1 MEDTQEK
8 NKIGNK
14 RTLANDPQYFGAYLN
29 MARHNVFLISKA
41 LQDKFENLKIINSDE
56 HISGSFLTDA
66 DAFNKINNKNHV
78 FSNLV
83 RFMPLAKT
91 FSYDLLP
98 TAVKED
104 ETIFKGIDYDKMIAF
119 FKLCF
124 TELNAFRNDYSHY
137 YSITTKENR
146 KIKVNADFAV
156 QFRTLFLI
164 AIEFT
169 KNRFKDVFTD
179 KSFEIV
185 KNITLIDQNNTITD
199 RGIVFLAC
207 LFLDKENAFHFI
219 NRVVGFKDTGTLN
232 FLATREVFS
241 VFCVTLP
248 HEKFISDNPE
258 QALQLDML
266 NYLSRC
272 PKELFHVMTA
282 EGKKEFQPDLD
293 TIKKLAIEENSIG
306 NSVDFNDYQNY
317 IETISTKKRSTD
329 RFAEFALKYLD
340 ANSFSFDFQLHL
352 GKVLKESYKKPLLG
366 EIPED
371 DNRKLIEDILTFGKL
386 TDFNMKT
393 EDEVIEIQ
401 EKMIVEKEFKKR
413 FSPETIDVFTQ
424 YAPHYYVEN
433 NKIGI
438 LSKNYKKYYNQL
450 YRPVVPTAY
459 LSIHELPKVVL
470 LEHLEKGK
478 SQELITNFI
487 TANDEI
493 IFNREFV
500 EKIKNELNFEEV
512 LYKSFFDE
520 RLTEIDWKSN
530 IDPKIKLTKEEL
542 KVLKEK
548 KNPSFQDSKR
558 NEQDVKNKQTQLKS
572 LYYAQYVKQV
582 NERKKK
588 LNVVLR
594 DYTLKAN
601 QIPSRILDYW
611 LNLKEVKQE
620 TTIKNRIRDEK
631 ADCKDRLKAIEK
643 GRIPKIGEM
652 ASFLARDIVNLV
664 IDEKVKKKITS
675 FYYDLLQE
683 ALALFADPKKK
694 QLFLDICG
702 KELQLFDKKVGH
714 PFLIDINISEI
725 DTTLG
730 FYKLYFELKGT
741 RVAQEKFYNRK
752 KNKFDFKE
760 IEINW
765 MKETFYTVTKNP
777 ETGKM
782 ETKVEMP
789 TNKPIP
795 YSFKKLLHE
804 KTDFETWF
812 TNVKKG
818 NKNGTKEKPQNPN
831 PKAIDLPTNLFDA
844 ALVTLLKE
852 KVGIDV
858 NDAHKYNFSKL
869 LSMWLNDT
877 QPFYNNDREYII
889 YKGKEYETTVPIRM
903 GEKKNFKAY
912 YAPFI
917 SAVHQK
923 KKKADSPQ
931 LQVKQVNSVFNKA
944 ISENEKVIRFYQM
957 KDRIML
963 LMLKDL
969 IGTDLEF
976 KLAEISPASASSPLE
991 KQIPVAQKVLSKTI
1005 TASRKRKD
1013 YSLFK
1018 RFTADRRLDA
1028 LFDYYEEENI
1038 PYETLRKEIYDYE
1051 REREKIFDVVFE
1063 LEKAII
1069 NVISTDDL
1077 LILEKGTTIKEPNIQ
1092 HTRYLDWM
1100 KWYTIINNQEFE
1112 FLHNIR
1118 NKFSHNQFPTK
1129 SIIEKSLNLDDE
1141 IGFSK
1146 QIASYYIAK
1155 VQKIIEDKLT
1165 I

>member
-1 MEDTQEK
+1 MES
-8 NKIGNK
+8 K
-14 RTLANDPQYFGAYLN
+14 RTLSNDPQYFGAYLN
-29 MARHNVFLISKA
+29 MARHNVFLICKA
-41 LQDKFENLKIINSDE
+41 LEDKFDNLKKTKSDE
-56 HISGSFLTDA
+56 HIPGGFLTDLE
-66 DAFNKINNKNHV
+66 AFNKINNKNHV

-98 TAVKED
+98 TGLKED
-104 ETIFKGIDYDKMIAF
+104 ESIFKGVDYDKMITF

-137 YSITTKENR
+137 YSKTTKKIR
-146 KIKVNADFAV
+146 KVQVEADFAI
-156 QFRTLFLI
+156 QFRELFLI

-179 KSFEIV
+179 KSFAIAE
-185 KNITLIDQNNTITD
+185 KITLIDENNSITD

-219 NRVVGFKDTGTLN
+219 NRIVGFKDTGTLS

-272 PKELFHVMTA
+272 PKELFHVMAA

-293 TIKKLAIEENSIG
+293 AIKKLAIEENSIG
-306 NSVDFNDYQNY
+306 ESVDFNDYQNY

-329 RFAEFALKYLD
+329 RFAEFALKYLE
-340 ANSFSFDFQLHL
+340 AHSFSFDFQLHL
-352 GKVLKESYKKPLLG
+352 GKVLKESYKKTLLG
-366 EIPED
+366 EEPKE
-371 DNRKLIEDILTFGKL
+371 DNRKLIDDIMTFGKL
-386 TDFNMKT
+386 SDFNLKT
-393 EDEVIEIQ
+393 EEEVIGIK
-401 EKMIVEKEFKKR
+401 EKLIAEKEFKKR
-413 FSPETIDVFTQ
+413 FTSETIEVFTQ
-424 YAPHYYVEN
+424 YAPHYHIEN

-438 LSKNYKKYYNQL
+438 LSKDYNRYKHQL
-450 YRPVVPTAY
+450 YRPAVSTAF

-487 TANDEI
+487 ASNDEI

-500 EKIKNELNFEEV
+500 EKIKIELNFEEV

-520 RLTEIDWKSN
+520 RLTEIDWKTD
-530 IDPKIKLTKEEL
+530 IDNRIESTKEEINRIHDR
-542 KVLKEK
+542 KTISFHDTRRKE
-548 KNPSFQDSKR
+548 NDL
-558 NEQDVKNKQTQLKS
+558 KNKQTQLKS
-572 LYYAQYVKQV
+572 LFYSQYVKRV

-588 LNVVLR
+588 LNVVLSKHN
-594 DYTLKAN
+594 LKAN
-601 QIPSRILDYW
+601 QIPSRIIDYW
-611 LNLKEVKQE
+611 LNLKKVKEE
-620 TTIKNRIRDEK
+620 TTIKNRIRAEK
-631 ADCKDRLKAIEK
+631 ADCKNRLKEIEK
-643 GRIPKIGEM
+643 GKTPKIGKM

-664 IDEKVKKKITS
+664 INEGVKKKITS

-683 ALALFADPKKK
+683 ALALFADSKKK

-702 KELQLFDKKVGH
+702 KELQLFDKEIGH

-725 DTTLG
+725 DTTLD
-730 FYKLYFELKGT
+730 FYKLYLEYKGT
-741 RVAQEKFYNRK
+741 RVRQDKFYNRK
-752 KNKFDFKE
+752 KNKFDFKK

-765 MKETFYTVTKNP
+765 MKETFYTVNKNH

-782 ETKVEMP
+782 ETKVEIP

-818 NKNGTKEKPQNPN
+818 NKEKGQNPN
-831 PKAIDLPTNLFDA
+831 PKPIDLPTNLFDDV
-844 ALVTLLKE
+844 LVTLLKE
-852 KVGIDV
+852 KVGIQP
-858 NDAHKYNFSKL
+858 NDKQKYNFSKL

-877 QPFYNNDREYII
+877 QPYYTNDREYVV
-889 YKGKEYETTVPIRM
+889 YKDKEYETTVAIKM
-903 GEKKNFKAY
+903 GEKESFKEY
-912 YAPFI
+912 YATTIKATFE
-917 SAVHQK
+917 K
-923 KKKADSPQ
+923 KKKVDSSQ

-944 ISENEKVIRFYQM
+944 ISENEKVIRFYQT

-976 KLAEISPASASSPLE
+976 KLSEISPTSASSPLE
-991 KQIPVAQKVLSKTI
+991 KQIEVAQKVQSKTI
-1005 TASRKRKD
+1005 TDSRKRKD

-1018 RFTADRRLDA
+1018 RFSADRRLPA
-1028 LFDYYEEENI
+1028 LFDYYNEESI

-1051 REREKIFDVVFE
+1051 REREKIFDIVFKF
-1063 LEKAII
+1063 EKAII
-1069 NVISTDDL
+1069 NVISPDDL
-1077 LILEKGTTIKEPNIQ
+1077 KNIENKIPDDKPNIQ
-1092 HTRYLDWM
+1092 HKHYLDWL
-1100 KWYTIINNQEFE
+1100 KKYKIINDHEFE
-1112 FLHNIR
+1112 FLDDVR

-1129 SIIEKSLNLDDE
+1129 SIIEKSLKLDE
-1141 IGFSK
+1141 GISFSK
-1146 QIASYYIAK
+1146 QIATHYITN
-1155 VQKIIEDKLT
+1155 VQKIIENKLKL
-1165 I
+1165 